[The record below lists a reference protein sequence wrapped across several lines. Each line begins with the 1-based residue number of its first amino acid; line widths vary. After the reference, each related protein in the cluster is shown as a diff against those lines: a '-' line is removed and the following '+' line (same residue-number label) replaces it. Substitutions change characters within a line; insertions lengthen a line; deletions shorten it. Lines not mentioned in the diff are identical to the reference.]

1 MARTVTIFLPEVL
14 DRVAHGG
21 KISSREAQVAAES
34 AAAVRNDFLK
44 DAFEALREVDP
55 GSLEFQAFKK
65 CLRSMGET
73 LTRHGIVSVAEMQ
86 QLWIGIEMLE

>member
-1 MARTVTIFLPEVL
+1 MAKTVSIFLPEVL
-14 DRVAHGG
+14 ERVAHGG
-21 KISSREAQVAAES
+21 KLTAREAQVAAES
-34 AAAVRNDFLK
+34 AAAVRNEFLK
-44 DAFEALREVDP
+44 DAFEALKEIDP
-55 GSLEFQAFKK
+55 GSLEFQAFKQ